1 MPFFCIT
8 KYVNLLYN
16 AIQASQVDEKAN
28 SIVHKQM
35 YLTKICT
42 RKQNEAKYHCQSLHM
57 ANTLQEKGRV
67 TKRKGEQ

>member
-1 MPFFCIT
+1 
-8 KYVNLLYN
+8 
-16 AIQASQVDEKAN
+16 
-28 SIVHKQM
+28 M